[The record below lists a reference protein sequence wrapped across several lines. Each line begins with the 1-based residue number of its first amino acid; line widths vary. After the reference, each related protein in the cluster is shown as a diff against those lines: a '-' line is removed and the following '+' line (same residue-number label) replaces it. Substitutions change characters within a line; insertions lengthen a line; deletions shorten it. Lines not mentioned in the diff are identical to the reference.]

1 MGCNL
6 VRMILP
12 DAADDWRWQL
22 RAKLEC
28 LHVIAID
35 TLLSTHV
42 LKSHS
47 PPFIC
52 KNIRSNPVQFDLNHE
67 LPRKRWLK
75 VLWKRNYFWKQIGK
89 IWHILFLL
97 SWPIL
102 LEPGHASYILL
113 LSSICSSCGA
123 SWKCLFN
130 LFPLKGSTVWASS
143 STTSNAMPCCSQLQ

>member
-1 MGCNL
+1 MLACYCNRY
-6 VRMILP
+6 V
-12 DAADDWRWQL
+12 
-22 RAKLEC
+22 
-28 LHVIAID
+28 VIY
-35 TLLSTHV
+35 TR
-42 LKSHS
+42 LKKPFPAFNMQEYSH
-47 PPFIC
+47 PI
-52 KNIRSNPVQFDLNHE
+52 QYDLNHE

-102 LEPGHASYILL
+102 LEPCNAGYILL

-130 LFPLKGSTVWASS
+130 LFPLKGSSVCASS
-143 STTSNAMPCCSQLQ
+143 STTSNALLFTAAIKSSCINK

>member
-67 LPRKRWLK
+67 LQRKRWLK
-75 VLWKRNYFWKQIGK
+75 VLWKRNYF
-89 IWHILFLL
+89 
-97 SWPIL
+97 
-102 LEPGHASYILL
+102 
-113 LSSICSSCGA
+113 
-123 SWKCLFN
+123 
-130 LFPLKGSTVWASS
+130 
-143 STTSNAMPCCSQLQ
+143 